1 MGYVAC
7 MGDIRNAY
15 NIFVGKPDGNRPLG
29 RPRRRWKDNTE
40 MDPEEMGC
48 QHVDWSQLTQ
58 DMKQW
63 RGLVNTI
70 LNLRVLCNARNFLTS

>member
-1 MGYVAC
+1 
-7 MGDIRNAY
+7 
-15 NIFVGKPDGNRPLG
+15 
-29 RPRRRWKDNTE
+29 

>member
-40 MDPEEMGC
+40 MDPREIALED
-48 QHVDWSQLTQ
+48 VDWMQLAQ
-58 DMKQW
+58 GRD
-63 RGLVNTI
+63 
-70 LNLRVLCNARNFLTS
+70 